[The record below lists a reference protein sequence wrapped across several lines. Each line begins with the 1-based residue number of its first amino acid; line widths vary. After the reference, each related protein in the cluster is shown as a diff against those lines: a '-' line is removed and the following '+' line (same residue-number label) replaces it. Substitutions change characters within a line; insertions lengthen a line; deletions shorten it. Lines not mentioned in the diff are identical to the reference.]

1 MLDLLV
7 KGDVVLGH
15 GVARDGAVGVV
26 DGKVA
31 GLYASPSAAPAA
43 KETVDAQGCLIYP
56 GMVDVHVHCHSNQA
70 ETIELATQAAAA
82 GGVTTIL
89 DMPYDIGA
97 PVNTVEIF
105 RAQGDRDPP
114 GRPRGRGHAGNA
126 AKARRGRGGGAAGA
140 RGGLRLQDE
149 RLRDRPRPLPAH
161 RRPRPLAG
169 PARDRP
175 PWRARRVPRGDRPH
189 HRGPDRPG
197 QAGRPDGCHGPLRDP
212 AARQRDAGHPEAPGA
227 GLLDQGEAAHLPHL
241 AAPLGGD
248 GPVVQGARGGR
259 LRRDVSALPPAGRR
273 ARPAARQ
280 GLRQDQP
287 QHPQAAGAGR
297 AVGASA
303 GGAGGRHRVRPRAV
317 AAGSQ
322 DQGEHLR
329 QRLRARRGWRRAFP

>member
-105 RAQGDRDPP
+105 RGKVTEIRRVARVDVAMLATLRK
-114 GRPRGRGHAGNA
+114 RAEVFSRHRFVRRFGH
-126 AKARRGRGGGAAGA
+126 
-140 RGGLRLQDE
+140 LLE
-149 RLRDRPRPLPAH
+149 RALPAMS
-161 RRPRPLAG
+161 
-169 PARDRP
+169 
-175 PWRARRVPRGDRPH
+175 
-189 HRGPDRPG
+189 
-197 QAGRPDGCHGPLRDP
+197 
-212 AARQRDAGHPEAPGA
+212 
-227 GLLDQGEAAHLPHL
+227 QG
-241 AAPLGGD
+241 
-248 GPVVQGARGGR
+248 
-259 LRRDVSALPPAGRR
+259 
-273 ARPAARQ
+273 
-280 GLRQDQP
+280 
-287 QHPQAAGAGR
+287 
-297 AVGASA
+297 
-303 GGAGGRHRVRPRAV
+303 
-317 AAGSQ
+317 
-322 DQGEHLR
+322 
-329 QRLRARRGWRRAFP
+329 